1 MKANDSS
8 IKRRRLLLLF
18 WGSILLSSVLIIGE
32 TFSASTTYV
41 TTETSETMQEGTY
54 MGPDFCGACHTDQKT
69 AWEGSMHQL
78 AWNASTHIT
87 PDSECYTCHVNGTNY
102 ETGKF
107 IGEDLYGFTATNDPL
122 VDGVSCETCHGP
134 FQAPGAPGHMPVTL
148 AAELC
153 GECHS
158 PFHSNHGSHY
168 ERWSKSGHAHA
179 NVTLIESGAEV
190 PRCIHCMSAEGAV
203 WGVNTFAEIENGIT
217 CAVCHDP
224 HTVEHENH
232 GLRETTVFDTCV
244 SCHSHET
251 DTGPHLQRQVYDW
264 EEEEFED
271 VTCATCHMYGVD
283 YSSRTESWD
292 KNTNHTMSATL
303 ASCGQENLNTNETG
317 CHTDPEA
324 AWAAKDTL
332 IEQYKEKLAEV
343 NESVVQA
350 EDVFETA
357 NTTAGV
363 DPDKLAKAMEHFE
376 ALDEVW
382 GNIGQ
387 SATLAF
393 HDPLHLEEMLDEANL
408 EAQEVIRYSEEALE
422 PPTTT
427 TVSET
432 GLQLL
437 AVLGLGITLLVAV
450 LRRRRVA

>member
-1 MKANDSS
+1 
-8 IKRRRLLLLF
+8 
-18 WGSILLSSVLIIGE
+18 
-32 TFSASTTYV
+32 
-41 TTETSETMQEGTY
+41 MQEGTY
-54 MGPDFCGACHTDQKT
+54 MGSDFCGACHPDQK
-69 AWEGSMHQL
+69 AVWEGSKHQL
-78 AWNASTHIT
+78 AWNSSTHIT
-87 PDSECYTCHVNGTNY
+87 PDRACYTCHVNGTNF

-134 FQAPGAPGHMPVTL
+134 LQAPGGPGHMPSTL

-158 PFHSNHGSHY
+158 PFHSTHGSHY

-179 NVTLIESGAEV
+179 NETLIESQAEV

-203 WGVNTFAEIENGIT
+203 WGVNTFAEMENGIT
-217 CAVCHDP
+217 CVVCHDP
-224 HTVEHENH
+224 HIVEHETH
-232 GLRETTVFDTCV
+232 GIREATVFDLCV

-271 VTCATCHMYGVD
+271 VTCATCHMYGTD

-324 AWAAKDTL
+324 AWAAKDAL
-332 IEQYKEKLAEV
+332 IEQYEEKLAEV
-343 NESVVQA
+343 NESVIQA

-363 DPDKLAKAMEHFE
+363 DPDKLAKATEHFE

-382 GNIGQ
+382 GEIGH

-393 HDPLHLEEMLDEANL
+393 HDPMYLEEMLDEADL
-408 EAQEVIRYSEEALE
+408 EAQEVIRYSEEALK
-422 PPTTT
+422 PPTT

-437 AVLGLGITLLVAV
+437 AVLGLGITLLIAV